1 MKTEYVL
8 KGTKDEINNF
18 IAVLVNSG
26 YKVYWETVK
35 VGNTKR
41 KVLIVED

>member
-1 MKTEYVL
+1 MKAELEL
-8 KGTKDEINNF
+8 KGISAEKNAA
-18 IAVLVNSG
+18 IALLVNSG

-41 KVLIVED
+41 KLLIVEN

>member
-1 MKTEYVL
+1 MKSEYVL

-18 IAVLVNSG
+18 ISLLVNSG
-26 YKVYWETVK
+26 YKVFWGTVK

-41 KVLIVED
+41 KVLIVEN